1 MKRLH
6 KQYKV
11 YKNHIT
17 NLSRRSNDSHFKNLF
32 EENKQNS
39 FKIWQG
45 IKEIINL
52 NPKSKNIPKSLK
64 ETDSIVTDN
73 NVVFNESNDFFN
85 SIASKIDTKIIKIDS
100 KFYET
105 EKSE

>member
-17 NLSRRSNDSHFKNLF
+17 NLSRRSNDSHF